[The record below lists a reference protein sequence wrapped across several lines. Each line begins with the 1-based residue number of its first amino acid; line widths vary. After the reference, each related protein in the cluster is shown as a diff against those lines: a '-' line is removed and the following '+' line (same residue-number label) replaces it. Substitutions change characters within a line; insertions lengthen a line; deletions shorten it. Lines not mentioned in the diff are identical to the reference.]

1 MLVLLNS
8 VKFSLKLKLYNFID
22 FIDFTISSVK
32 FC

>member
-22 FIDFTISSVK
+22 FTISSVK